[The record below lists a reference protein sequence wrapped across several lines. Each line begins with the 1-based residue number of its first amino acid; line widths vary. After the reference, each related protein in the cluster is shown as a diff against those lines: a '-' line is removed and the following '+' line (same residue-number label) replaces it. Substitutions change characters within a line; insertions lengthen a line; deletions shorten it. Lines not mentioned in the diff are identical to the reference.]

1 MRISMRY
8 RGITYMHIHNKELLI
23 SYGWNR
29 GFELDFIPFAE
40 KGWIPGRILAHS
52 RGNILAAT
60 ERGELWCSVPGSFAQ
75 RMEAQELRYCTGDWI
90 AIEPYPHGAGGRIWE
105 ILPRTTELK
114 RHSAGEKSTSQALAV
129 NIDTVFIVMGL
140 DNNFNPARAERMLV
154 LAWNSGAQPVVIL
167 NKADLVDDP
176 QPFVERIEASSP
188 GVPVAAVSASTGA
201 GIEVVREYLGAGHT
215 GVFMGSSGVG
225 KSTLL
230 NSLAGTILRKTQTV
244 RETDGRGRHTTSLRE
259 LFLVPGLGCI
269 IDSPGIREVG
279 LWSDADGLNSAF
291 NDVIEEV
298 EALAAECKFSDCAH
312 EGEPGCAVAEALGDG
327 ILSQERYQNYLK
339 LKREMEFA
347 ASREDERIRRERE
360 KKWKDIAKYSRKL
373 KKDK

>member
-1 MRISMRY
+1 
-8 RGITYMHIHNKELLI
+8 MHTQNKELLI

-40 KGWIPGRILAHS
+40 KGWIPGRIQAHS
-52 RGNILAAT
+52 RGNILALT
-60 ERGELWCSVPGSFAQ
+60 ELGELWCSVPGSFAQ
-75 RMEAQELRYCTGDWI
+75 RMEAQEMRYCTGDWI
-90 AIEPYPHGAGGRIWE
+90 ALEPYPHGAGGRIWE

-114 RHSAGEKSTSQALAV
+114 RHSTGEKSTSQALAV

-188 GVPVAAVSASTGA
+188 G
-201 GIEVVREYLGAGHT
+201 
-215 GVFMGSSGVG
+215 
-225 KSTLL
+225 
-230 NSLAGTILRKTQTV
+230 
-244 RETDGRGRHTTSLRE
+244 
-259 LFLVPGLGCI
+259 
-269 IDSPGIREVG
+269 IREVG
-279 LWSDADGLNSAF
+279 LWSEGDGLNSAF
-291 NDVIEEV
+291 ADVIEEV
-298 EALAAECKFSDCAH
+298 ETLAAECKFSDCAH

-327 ILSQERYQNYLK
+327 TLSQERYQNYLK
-339 LKREMEFA
+339 LKREMEFT

-360 KKWKDIAKYSRKL
+360 KKWKDIAKFSRQI
-373 KKDK
+373 KKGKQDSL